1 MCVQVWKALGKQRL
15 AHGACARGIPAA
27 GGGAGGEQS
36 AQAQARSSKSSGPGQ
51 KAAHGAQQ
59 QLQGREAIWPLAWH
73 MAAGRQALAG
83 KH

>member
-1 MCVQVWKALGKQRL
+1 VQVQRALSKQRL
-15 AHGACARGIPAA
+15 AHGACARGIPAS

-36 AQAQARSSKSSGPGQ
+36 AQARHAAARAAGQARRQ
-51 KAAHGAQQ
+51 RTDAQQ